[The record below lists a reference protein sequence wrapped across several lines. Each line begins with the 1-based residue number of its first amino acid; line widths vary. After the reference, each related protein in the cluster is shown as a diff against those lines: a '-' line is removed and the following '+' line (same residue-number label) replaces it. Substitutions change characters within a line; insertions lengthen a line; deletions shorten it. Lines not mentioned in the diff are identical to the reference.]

1 MKRSALIAIIAVILT
16 LIGLGVA
23 NYLWPTVPAGSIAG
37 VVALGSVVVAAI
49 GVFLFGK
56 KK

>member
-1 MKRSALIAIIAVILT
+1 MKRSALITIIAVILT
-16 LIGLGVA
+16 LICLSLA
-23 NYLWPTVPAGSIAG
+23 HYLWPTVPTGSIAG
-37 VVALGSVVVAAI
+37 VVALGSVVIAAI